1 MGDAKGR
8 VFSVERRAQE
18 RGYPVQSPS
27 TAKDIMPSFSSSAF
41 EEALLAEISSLRT
54 ELSEIRKAIGMGVTA
69 PERSPE
75 PEPNESSSETRA
87 ESPLESNAIDH
98 DLRIEIAQMVRS
110 IGKAKTQIAAIKHPM
125 SAEDQMQTASLQ
137 LDTIVQTTETAT
149 NEIMES
155 VDAIEGTLKQIH
167 GFTLDDPEV
176 QQLIDQASNQLIS
189 IIEACSFQD
198 LTGQRINQV
207 VKTLRFIESRILA
220 MIDIWGGLEAFK
232 DLPIPEDESRTGDG
246 VSEEEEGLLNGPA
259 LGAPGL
265 SQDDIDALFD

>member
-1 MGDAKGR
+1 VGDVKGR
-8 VFSVERRAQE
+8 VFSVERRAQQ
-18 RGYPVQSPS
+18 RSVSGGSAQPKAVAPGL
-27 TAKDIMPSFSSSAF
+27 SSSTF

-54 ELSEIRKAIGMGVTA
+54 ELSEIRKAVGMTGVTA
-69 PERSPE
+69 PVAETPE
-75 PEPNESSSETRA
+75 EDGVESD
-87 ESPLESNAIDH
+87 IDH

-110 IGKAKTQIAAIKHPM
+110 IGRAKSQIAAIKHPM
-125 SAEDQMQTASLQ
+125 STEDQMQTASLQ

-149 NEIMES
+149 NEIMSS

-207 VKTLRFIESRILA
+207 IKTLRFIESRILA
-220 MIDIWGGLEAFK
+220 MIEIWGGLEAFK
-232 DLPIPEDESRTGDG
+232 DLPIPEDETGAPG
-246 VSEEEEGLLNGPA
+246 SEEDDLLNGPA
-259 LGAPGL
+259 LGSAGL

>member
-1 MGDAKGR
+1 MGDMKGKL
-8 VFSVERRAQE
+8 FSVERRAQQ
-18 RGYPVQSPS
+18 RGHIISGATPKAVASGL
-27 TAKDIMPSFSSSAF
+27 SSSEF

-54 ELSEIRKAIGMGVTA
+54 ELSEIRKAVGMGIAVPESAAEVSAA
-69 PERSPE
+69 P
-75 PEPNESSSETRA
+75 A
-87 ESPLESNAIDH
+87 DVGDHDIDS

-110 IGKAKTQIAAIKHPM
+110 IGRAKTQIAAIKHPM
-125 SAEDQMQTASLQ
+125 SDEDQMQTASLQ
-137 LDTIVQTTETAT
+137 LDTIVQTTENAT
-149 NEIMES
+149 NEIMTS
-155 VDAIEGTLKQIH
+155 VDSIEGTLKQIH

-232 DLPIPEDESRTGDG
+232 DLPVPEDENGEPA
-246 VSEEEEGLLNGPA
+246 SEEDDLLNGPA
-259 LGAPGL
+259 LGSAGL
-265 SQDDIDALFD
+265 SQEDIDALFD

>member
-1 MGDAKGR
+1 MGVQA
-8 VFSVERRAQE
+8 
-18 RGYPVQSPS
+18 PVQAP
-27 TAKDIMPSFSSSAF
+27 DV
-41 EEALLAEISSLRT
+41 AEQPDEQSHDTSGLDT
-54 ELSEIRKAIGMGVTA
+54 
-69 PERSPE
+69 
-75 PEPNESSSETRA
+75 ND
-87 ESPLESNAIDH
+87 IDH

-155 VDAIEGTLKQIH
+155 VDGIEGTLKQIH

-198 LTGQRINQV
+198 LTGQRITQV

-232 DLPIPEDESRTGDG
+232 DLPIPEDESKTGDG
-246 VSEEEEGLLNGPA
+246 
-259 LGAPGL
+259 
-265 SQDDIDALFD
+265 

>member
-8 VFSVERRAQE
+8 IFSVERRAQQ
-18 RGYPVQSPS
+18 RNGAGGAVTPKAIAPGL
-27 TAKDIMPSFSSSAF
+27 SSSAF

-54 ELSEIRKAIGMGVTA
+54 ELSEIRKAVGMTGVTA
-69 PERSPE
+69 PVAEVPE
-75 PEPNESSSETRA
+75 EDEVETD
-87 ESPLESNAIDH
+87 IDH
-98 DLRIEIAQMVRS
+98 VLRIEIAQMVRS
-110 IGKAKTQIAAIKHPM
+110 IGRAKSQIAAIKHPM
-125 SAEDQMQTASLQ
+125 STEDQMQTASLQ

-149 NEIMES
+149 NEIMSS
-155 VDAIEGTLKQIH
+155 VDSIEGTLKQIH

-232 DLPIPEDESRTGDG
+232 DLPIPTDENEETA
-246 VSEEEEGLLNGPA
+246 SEEDDLLNGPA
-259 LGAPGL
+259 LGSAGL

>member
-1 MGDAKGR
+1 MA
-8 VFSVERRAQE
+8 
-18 RGYPVQSPS
+18 
-27 TAKDIMPSFSSSAF
+27 SFSSSAF
-41 EEALLAEISSLRT
+41 EQALLAEISSLRT
-54 ELSEIRKAIGMGVTA
+54 ELSEIRKAVGMGAPPPAQAQAQA
-69 PERSPE
+69 PEPSE
-75 PEPNESSSETRA
+75 PDEQ
-87 ESPLESNAIDH
+87 PLEMTDIDH

-232 DLPIPEDESRTGDG
+232 DLPIPEDEAG
-246 VSEEEEGLLNGPA
+246 VSEGISEEEEGLLNGPA
-259 LGAPGL
+259 LGSQGL

>member
-1 MGDAKGR
+1 MGDAKGKL
-8 VFSVERRAQE
+8 FSVERRAQQ
-18 RGYPVQSPS
+18 RGGSSGPVITPKAVAPGLSS
-27 TAKDIMPSFSSSAF
+27 TAF
-41 EEALLAEISSLRT
+41 EEALLAEVSSLRT
-54 ELSEIRKAIGMGVTA
+54 ELSEIRKAIGMTGVTVPVTETPAVEETVAEAA
-69 PERSPE
+69 PVD
-75 PEPNESSSETRA
+75 ESDV
-87 ESPLESNAIDH
+87 DH

-110 IGKAKTQIAAIKHPM
+110 IGRAKSQIAAIKHPM

-137 LDTIVQTTETAT
+137 LDTIVQTTENAT
-149 NEIMES
+149 NEIMSS
-155 VDAIEGTLKQIH
+155 VDSIEGTLKQIH

-232 DLPIPEDESRTGDG
+232 DLPIPKEEG
-246 VSEEEEGLLNGPA
+246 EEEAGEEDDLLNGPA
-259 LGAPGL
+259 LGSAGL
-265 SQDDIDALFD
+265 SQEDIDALFD

>member
-1 MGDAKGR
+1 MGDVNRK

-18 RGYPVQSPS
+18 RGYHVQSP
-27 TAKDIMPSFSSSAF
+27 TTGKDATPSFASSAF
-41 EEALLAEISSLRT
+41 EEALLTEIASLRT
-54 ELSEIRKAIGMGVTA
+54 DLSEIRAAIESGTSTQ
-69 PERSPE
+69 PEISGPSTLGD
-75 PEPNESSSETRA
+75 PSGLTSE
-87 ESPLESNAIDH
+87 IDH

-110 IGKAKTQIAAIKHPM
+110 IGRAKTQIVAIKHPM
-125 SAEDQMQTASLQ
+125 VAEDQMHTASLQ

-149 NEIMES
+149 NEIMEAS
-155 VDAIEGTLKQIH
+155 DSIEGILKQIH
-167 GFTLDDPEV
+167 GFTLDDQEV
-176 QQLIDQASNQLIS
+176 QNLIDKASSQLIS

-232 DLPIPEDESRTGDG
+232 DLPIPENDTNDSDAG
-246 VSEEEEGLLNGPA
+246 SFNEEGLLNGPA
-259 LGAPGL
+259 LGNQGL

>member
-1 MGDAKGR
+1 VGDAKGR

-18 RGYPVQSPS
+18 RGYPVQSPN

-69 PERSPE
+69 PERLPE

>member
-1 MGDAKGR
+1 MESGIDPEAGSSDQGSGD
-8 VFSVERRAQE
+8 
-18 RGYPVQSPS
+18 
-27 TAKDIMPSFSSSAF
+27 
-41 EEALLAEISSLRT
+41 
-54 ELSEIRKAIGMGVTA
+54 
-69 PERSPE
+69 
-75 PEPNESSSETRA
+75 
-87 ESPLESNAIDH
+87 IDH
-98 DLRIEIAQMVRS
+98 ELRVEIAQMVRS

-149 NEIMES
+149 NEIMTS

-176 QQLIDQASNQLIS
+176 QQLIDEASNQLIS

-220 MIDIWGGLEAFK
+220 MIDIWGGLEAFR
-232 DLPIPEDESRTGDG
+232 DLPIPVDESGDG

-259 LGAPGL
+259 LGSQGL

>member
-18 RGYPVQSPS
+18 RGYPVQSP
-27 TAKDIMPSFSSSAF
+27 TAAKDIMPSFSSSAF

-54 ELSEIRKAIGMGVTA
+54 ELSEIRKAVGMGVTT
-69 PERSPE
+69 PEQPAE
-75 PEPNESSSETRA
+75 PEEAQETDA
-87 ESPLESNAIDH
+87 HLETNPLDH

-125 SAEDQMQTASLQ
+125 SAEDQMQTASMQ

>member
-1 MGDAKGR
+1 MGEAKGKL
-8 VFSVERRAQE
+8 FSVERRAQA
-18 RGYPVQSPS
+18 RGEPVQSPTS
-27 TAKDIMPSFSSSAF
+27 PNGVTAAFSSNAF
-41 EEALLAEISSLRT
+41 EQALLAEISSLRT
-54 ELSEIRKAIGMGVTA
+54 ELSEIRKTLGMGVPA
-69 PERSPE
+69 PAHPAPPVE
-75 PEPNESSSETRA
+75 PEETESGIDQ
-87 ESPLESNAIDH
+87 NDIDH
-98 DLRIEIAQMVRS
+98 DLRVEIAQMVRS

-149 NEIMES
+149 NEIMTS

-220 MIDIWGGLEAFK
+220 MIDIWGGLEAFR
-232 DLPIPEDESRTGDG
+232 DLPIPEDESGSG
-246 VSEEEEGLLNGPA
+246 VTEEEEGLLNGPA
-259 LGAPGL
+259 LGSQGL

>member
-1 MGDAKGR
+1 MGDSKGK

-18 RGYPVQSPS
+18 RGHPIQSP
-27 TAKDIMPSFSSSAF
+27 TAVKNVMASFSSSAF

-54 ELSEIRKAIGMGVTA
+54 ELSEIRKAVGMGVAA
-69 PERSPE
+69 PVKPAE
-75 PEPNESSSETRA
+75 PA
-87 ESPLESNAIDH
+87 EEVEDAEEQLDIDH
-98 DLRIEIAQMVRS
+98 ELRVEIAQMVRS
-110 IGKAKTQIAAIKHPM
+110 IGRAKTQIAAIKHPM

-155 VDAIEGTLKQIH
+155 VDGIEGTLKQIH

-232 DLPIPEDESRTGDG
+232 DLPIPEGEASES

-259 LGAPGL
+259 LGSQGL

>member
-1 MGDAKGR
+1 MGDAKGK

-18 RGYPVQSPS
+18 RGYPIQSP
-27 TAKDIMPSFSSSAF
+27 TAVKDVMASFSSNAF

-54 ELSEIRKAIGMGVTA
+54 ELSEIRKAVGLGIPAAAQPTVQPA
-69 PERSPE
+69 E
-75 PEPNESSSETRA
+75 ETDPSDPA
-87 ESPLESNAIDH
+87 LGSTDIDH
-98 DLRIEIAQMVRS
+98 ELRVEIAQMVRS
-110 IGKAKTQIAAIKHPM
+110 IGRAKTQIAAIKHPM

-232 DLPIPEDESRTGDG
+232 DLPIPEDESAGGDG
-246 VSEEEEGLLNGPA
+246 TTEEEEGLLNGPA
-259 LGAPGL
+259 LGSQGL

>member
-8 VFSVERRAQE
+8 VFSVERRAKE
-18 RGYPVQSPS
+18 RGYPVQSP
-27 TAKDIMPSFSSSAF
+27 TAEKDVMASFSSSAF
-41 EEALLAEISSLRT
+41 EQALLAEISSLRT
-54 ELSEIRKAIGMGVTA
+54 ELSEIRKAVGMGA
-69 PERSPE
+69 PAPVQAPDPTEQSTDT
-75 PEPNESSSETRA
+75 SHD
-87 ESPLESNAIDH
+87 IDH

-232 DLPIPEDESRTGDG
+232 DLPIPEDESGG
-246 VSEEEEGLLNGPA
+246 GGEGMSEEEEGLLNGPA
-259 LGAPGL
+259 LGSQGL

>member
-18 RGYPVQSPS
+18 RGYPVQSPT

-69 PERSPE
+69 PERLPE
-75 PEPNESSSETRA
+75 PEETHETQETGA
-87 ESPLESNAIDH
+87 HQEANPIDH

-246 VSEEEEGLLNGPA
+246 VSEEEAGLLNGPA

>member
-1 MGDAKGR
+1 MSARERNYCRGRVVGDVKGR
-8 VFSVERRAQE
+8 IFSVERRAQQ
-18 RGYPVQSPS
+18 RSGSGGATPPKAVAPGL
-27 TAKDIMPSFSSSAF
+27 SSSAF

-54 ELSEIRKAIGMGVTA
+54 ELSEIRKAVGMTGIAA
-69 PERSPE
+69 PVAEVAE
-75 PEPNESSSETRA
+75 DADISEHD
-87 ESPLESNAIDH
+87 IDH

-110 IGKAKTQIAAIKHPM
+110 IGRAKSQIAAIKHPM
-125 SAEDQMQTASLQ
+125 STEDQMQTASLQ

-149 NEIMES
+149 NEIMSS
-155 VDAIEGTLKQIH
+155 VDSIEGTLKQIH

-232 DLPIPEDESRTGDG
+232 DLPIPKDESDEGA
-246 VSEEEEGLLNGPA
+246 SEEDDLLNGPA
-259 LGAPGL
+259 LGSAGL